1 METKMN
7 EKNGTEKIIFWML
20 KALLC
25 SYVITGISLLILAGV
40 LYKFNLNESK
50 VTAGILIIYV
60 LSSFAGGFLIGK
72 IMKIRKFLW
81 GFLIGCFYALL
92 LILVSLGVY
101 RSIQADLS
109 ELFTTFVVCAGGGM
123 AGGMIS

>member
-60 LSSFAGGFLIGK
+60 LSSTSGTLITK
-72 IMKIRKFLW
+72 VSFSVT
-81 GFLIGCFYALL
+81 LIAFW
-92 LILVSLGVY
+92 
-101 RSIQADLS
+101 LS
-109 ELFTTFVVCAGGGM
+109 PIVDFHCMSGSHCQLQNTPAFCP
-123 AGGMIS
+123 

>member
-40 LYKFNLNESK
+40 LYKFNLNDQ
-50 VTAGILIIYV
+50 
-60 LSSFAGGFLIGK
+60 
-72 IMKIRKFLW
+72 R
-81 GFLIGCFYALL
+81 
-92 LILVSLGVY
+92 
-101 RSIQADLS
+101 
-109 ELFTTFVVCAGGGM
+109 
-123 AGGMIS
+123 